1 MDSHTS
7 LFTFEKIKINKY
19 SFWAG
24 EFWSN
29 KRFKNLLENHGGG
42 GARNSNLKYKL
53 LSSDILITNNEKK

>member
-7 LFTFEKIKINKY
+7 LFTFEQIKINKY

-42 GARNSNLKYKL
+42 GGGGTQQSEVQTPIK
-53 LSSDILITNNEKK
+53 

>member
-7 LFTFEKIKINKY
+7 LFTFEQIKINKY

-29 KRFKNLLENHGGG
+29 KWLKNLLENHGGG
-42 GARNSNLKYKL
+42 AELNNLKYKL